1 MNLDGISKHL
11 LICNGKTCTKNGAE
25 GVTETIRGELK
36 NLELQKE
43 IHTTKTLCNGQCKHG
58 PIVVLYPQGTW
69 YKEMNKTKSEEL
81 IRQLKE
87 NDNVH
92 FDSELYCYDGKAFK
106 NHESEL

>member
-11 LICNGKTCTKNGAE
+11 LICNGKTCTKIGAE
-25 GVTETIRGELK
+25 EVTETIRGELK

-58 PIVVLYPQGTW
+58 PIAVLYPQGTW
-69 YKEMNKTKSEEL
+69 YKKMNKTKSEEL
-81 IRQLKE
+81 IRQLKVE
-87 NDNVH
+87 GNVNLG
-92 FDSELYCYDGKAFK
+92 SELYYHDGKTFK